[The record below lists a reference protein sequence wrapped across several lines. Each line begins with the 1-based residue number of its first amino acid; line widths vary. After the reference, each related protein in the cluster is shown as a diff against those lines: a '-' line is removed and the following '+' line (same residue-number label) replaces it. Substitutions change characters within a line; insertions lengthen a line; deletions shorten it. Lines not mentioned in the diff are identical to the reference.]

1 MTIYEIFSTTLVG
14 IAMLYGLSRAI
25 DIKGF
30 GKAVCMKD
38 LWINIGICIG
48 ATFWF
53 SIAALLY
60 LLPFIGI
67 GIIVYHLLP

>member
-14 IAMLYGLSRAI
+14 TAMLYGLSQAI
-25 DIKGF
+25 NLRGL
-30 GKAVCMKD
+30 GKALVTKD

-67 GIIVYHLLP
+67 GIIVYHLLS